1 MNQKKLIPLLIITAL
16 TLTLTIPTAYAPGKR
31 NDPFGDHVGNLIDER
46 NDPKL
51 INLANK
57 EA

>member
-1 MNQKKLIPLLIITAL
+1 MNQKKLIPLLIIAAI
-16 TLTLTIPTAYAPGKR
+16 TLTIATPVAYAPGKR